1 MGTDCRLLCIK
12 HKQEDR
18 QSTKILFNK
27 WKNVLG
33 LFPTQKQLPKLSNVY
48 NKLNNKHVDDSK
60 CNKLFSTKS
69 TYVILSLSLFS
80 NGNPN

>member
-1 MGTDCRLLCIK
+1 MGTDCRLLSIK

-33 LFPTQKQLPKLSNVY
+33 LFLTQKQLPKLSNVY
-48 NKLNNKHVDDSK
+48 SKLNNKHVHDSK
-60 CNKLFSTKS
+60 RNKLFSTKS
-69 TYVILSLSLFS
+69 IYM
-80 NGNPN
+80 